1 MGVGPVY
8 AIPLAL
14 KNSGLESSD
23 VDLFEARKLQ
33 HNIGWLELMIF
44 VTDQRSICI
53 AMRLRC
59 KKAWVAKARRFTSLL
74 GVWLMITLLFRE
86 KAS

>member
-23 VDLFEARKLQ
+23 VDLFEARN
-33 HNIGWLELMIF
+33 HN
-44 VTDQRSICI
+44 
-53 AMRLRC
+53 
-59 KKAWVAKARRFTSLL
+59 TSL
-74 GVWLMITLLFRE
+74 GGM
-86 KAS
+86 S